1 MITKVTITPP
11 LPINLYLLLFIFYQ
25 TYQNKIDKMF
35 RIWEEGNLRIP
46 IKTSFNQSLF
56 FSRLSPLEVT
66 LLHFENQMSFPLILK
81 WMNYVLLS
89 YFKYYLCNANNRS
102 ILLLLFCNITRFKIE
117 HGAIY
122 NTSKYFIYLIHQFS
136 ITLFLHLIVQFLEKC
151 CYHNCVCYIF
161 LCGKNVEFCRWQ
173 ICALHKQRR

>member
-46 IKTSFNQSLF
+46 IKTSFNQSVF

-81 WMNYVLLS
+81 WMNYVL
-89 YFKYYLCNANNRS
+89 F
-102 ILLLLFCNITRFKIE
+102 FCNTSTTTCVMLIIDPFFFFYFATSPVSRLNMELSII
-117 HGAIY
+117 HPNILS
-122 NTSKYFIYLIHQFS
+122 NTSIFNHIIFTLDCS
-136 ITLFLHLIVQFLEKC
+136 IS
-151 CYHNCVCYIF
+151 
-161 LCGKNVEFCRWQ
+161 
-173 ICALHKQRR
+173 